1 MGQDKQQLA
10 KLLQFVKAVYDD
22 PENKDF
28 SQGIQTIVF
37 QDIRS
42 EKKNGWSS
50 KIDEIYE
57 YCLNKNLREQ
67 ANGLYGDFPLQS
79 IVPSLVED
87 YIKMEEARRK
97 NDFNEFG
104 LHLYQQVENI
114 VNTITQDKIF
124 NDVYD
129 RMKAVPSKVIYD
141 KIRESYM
148 RDEKSKSIAFFALI
162 DSKNN
167 PISKKMDLKA
177 SNMFAADKI
186 RIVIYFICFKGE
198 MQNKYY
204 DDWNKYTSLFSDIY
218 SIRNCVHKGGILN
231 DYEKKQCDKI
241 HSEASQYYLRFMSA
255 LLFLIEG
262 VQSGYP
268 LSNELIELAE
278 SYTI

>member
-10 KLLQFVKAVYDD
+10 KLLQFVKAVYEA

-28 SQGIQTIVF
+28 SQGIQAIVF

-42 EKKNGWSS
+42 KKNGWSS

-67 ANGLYGDFPLQS
+67 ANGLYSDFPLQS

-148 RDEKSKSIAFFALI
+148 RDEKSKNIAFFALI

-167 PISKKMDLKA
+167 PVSKKMDLKA
-177 SNMFAADKI
+177 SNMFATDKI
-186 RIVIYFICFKGE
+186 RIIIYFICFKAE
-198 MQNKYY
+198 MQNKHF
-204 DDWNKYTSLFSDIY
+204 DDWYKYTSLFSDIY
-218 SIRNCVHKGGILN
+218 SIRNCVHKGGILK
-231 DYEKKQCDKI
+231 DYDKKRCDKI

-278 SYTI
+278 SYAI